1 MYDYLNGQ
9 VTEKTATTVIL
20 EVAGVGYYLQIPL
33 STSEALPALGQSVKL
48 LVHFVVREDA
58 HMLYGFK
65 TQEERQLFR
74 SFLSVNGIGPKL
86 ALTVLSGI
94 PMETLKRAIVR
105 GELETLTGIS
115 GIGKKTAERI
125 IVELR
130 EKMVLQAQPEPG
142 LTVPGA
148 AGQTALIEDSV
159 EALIALGY
167 RKPNARA
174 AIEKAMKTVKAGQ
187 MTVEE
192 LIRTS
197 LKHV

>member
-1 MYDYLNGQ
+1 
-9 VTEKTATTVIL
+9 
-20 EVAGVGYYLQIPL
+20 
-33 STSEALPALGQSVKL
+33 VKL

-130 EKMVLQAQPEPG
+130 EKLVLQAQPEAELEVSG
-142 LTVPGA
+142 TT
-148 AGQTALIEDSV
+148 GQTALMEDSV

-167 RKPNARA
+167 RRPNAKT
-174 AIEKAMKTVKAGQ
+174 AIEKAMKIVKAEQ

>member
-1 MYDYLNGQ
+1 MYDYLKGQ
-9 VTEKTATTVIL
+9 VAEKTATSVIL
-20 EVAGVGYYLQIPL
+20 EVAGVGYHLQIPL
-33 STSEALPALGQSVKL
+33 STSAALPALGQNTKL

-65 TQEERQLFR
+65 TPEERQLFR
-74 SFLSVNGIGPKL
+74 SLLSVNGIGPKM

-94 PMETLKRAIVR
+94 SMETLKRAIVR

-130 EKMVLQAQPEPG
+130 EKLVLQAQPGPESATPA
-142 LTVPGA
+142 T
-148 AGQTALIEDSV
+148 GQAALIEDSV

-167 RKPNARA
+167 RKPNAKA
-174 AIEKAMKTVKAGQ
+174 AIEKAMKNVKAEQ
-187 MTVEE
+187 VTLEE
-192 LIRTS
+192 LIRAS
-197 LKHV
+197 LRHV